1 MAAAI
6 EALKAVPL
14 FAGLEESEFRLLER
28 ALKERRF
35 EQGAVVTREG
45 ASGVGFFVIAEGK
58 ASVSVG
64 GEPRA
69 TLGPGDY
76 FGEVALFDE
85 GARTASITA
94 ETDLRCFGLTSWQF
108 RPFVLEHPEVAWKL
122 LQGLARRL
130 RSAQAPVGT
139 SS

>member
-28 ALKERRF
+28 ELKERRF
-35 EQGAVVTREG
+35 EQGDVVTREG
-45 ASGVGFFVIAEGK
+45 ASGVGFFVIAEGR

-64 GEPRA
+64 GERRA
-69 TLGPGDY
+69 TLVPGDY
-76 FGEVALFDE
+76 FGEIALFDE

-130 RSAQAPVGT
+130 RSAQAPVGA
-139 SS
+139 SP